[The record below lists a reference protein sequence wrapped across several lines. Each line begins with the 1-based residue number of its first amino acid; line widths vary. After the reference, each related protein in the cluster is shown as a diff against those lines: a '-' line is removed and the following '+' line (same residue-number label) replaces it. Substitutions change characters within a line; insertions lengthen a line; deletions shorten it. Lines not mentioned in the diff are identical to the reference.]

1 MTIYILISI
10 LVLLIIAIVVFFV
23 SGKKKEIM
31 KNLNLVQF
39 ILGIILAL
47 TAGTLLFL
55 GILPSSASSII
66 GIVGIALIGTSFR
79 YKR

>member
-1 MTIYILISI
+1 MTPYILIAI
-10 LVLLIIAIVVFFV
+10 IALLIIAIAIFFV

-39 ILGIILAL
+39 ILGIILGL
-47 TAGTLLFL
+47 TSGFL
-55 GILPSSASSII
+55 MFFGILPTSIRITI